1 MKKVDLVVKL
11 KKILFISLPTDLYI
25 QSASCVMSVKTAGL
39 EVEAEAGQPPLV
51 LRTACSS
58 HRPPS
63 VRHMRGDP
71 RSV

>member
-1 MKKVDLVVKL
+1 MKKVDFTQVKKDLVY
-11 KKILFISLPTDLYI
+11 FLPTDLYI

-39 EVEAEAGQPPLV
+39 EVEAEPGQPPLV